1 MDTKKQAKTTTT
13 EKTKRT
19 LPPNSDLGFWE
30 IIQTFLSV
38 SIVLA
43 TIFTFFTPANIFS
56 GQVIDE
62 MLFMMAETP
71 QTAGVPAQS
80 LGDPNRRIGIVSGH
94 WGYDSGAVCPDGLT
108 EQEVNLRI
116 STMVKQNL
124 VNMGYQVDLMQEFDP
139 LLSGYLAPV
148 VVSIHNGSCE
158 YEGDT
163 ATGFKIATALGTK
176 NYGAADK
183 LNICLIN
190 QYTSLTGLIQ
200 NYNKTTPDMTNF
212 HTFNELDP
220 ATVAVVVE
228 AGYLNLDRQILTEK
242 PELVAKGIS
251 AGILCYMEQISPPIE
266 EQVTDVPTGE

>member
-1 MDTKKQAKTTTT
+1 MATKKQAKTTAET
-13 EKTKRT
+13 TKRT

-80 LGDPNRRIGIVSGH
+80 LGDSNRRIGIVSGH
-94 WGYDSGAVCPDGLT
+94 WGYDSGSVCPDGLT

-116 STMVKQNL
+116 STLVKQNL

-139 LLSGYLAPV
+139 MLTGYFVPV

-220 ATVAVVVE
+220 ATVAVVME

-242 PELVAKGIS
+242 PELIAKGIS
-251 AGILCYMEQISPPIE
+251 AGILCYMEQISPPVE
-266 EQVTDVPTGE
+266 EQATDVPTGE

>member
-1 MDTKKQAKTTTT
+1 
-13 EKTKRT
+13 
-19 LPPNSDLGFWE
+19 
-30 IIQTFLSV
+30 
-38 SIVLA
+38 
-43 TIFTFFTPANIFS
+43 
-56 GQVIDE
+56 
-62 MLFMMAETP
+62 MLT
-71 QTAGVPAQS
+71 
-80 LGDPNRRIGIVSGH
+80 
-94 WGYDSGAVCPDGLT
+94 GY
-108 EQEVNLRI
+108 I
-116 STMVKQNL
+116 
-124 VNMGYQVDLMQEFDP
+124 
-139 LLSGYLAPV
+139 APV

-220 ATVAVVVE
+220 ATVAVVME

-242 PELVAKGIS
+242 PELIAKGIS
-251 AGILCYMEQISPPIE
+251 AGILCYMEQISPPVE
-266 EQVTDVPTGE
+266 EQATDVPTGE

>member
-1 MDTKKQAKTTTT
+1 MATKKQAKTTAET
-13 EKTKRT
+13 TKRT

-80 LGDPNRRIGIVSGH
+80 LGDSNRRIGIVSGH
-94 WGYDSGAVCPDGLT
+94 WGYDSGSVCPDGLT

-116 STMVKQNL
+116 STLVKQNL

-139 LLSGYLAPV
+139 MLTGYFAPV

-220 ATVAVVVE
+220 ATVAVVME

-251 AGILCYMEQISPPIE
+251 AGILCYMEQISPPVE
-266 EQVTDVPTGE
+266 EQATNVPTGE